1 MIPIL
6 AKSIDNLTDA
16 RYFASWQ
23 ADWIALTAE
32 KEGKEVLDMSAIK
45 EIISWLDG
53 SQLMLSFD
61 KTPLEEAAW
70 LTRES
75 GLQALMIPFQK
86 MDKDPGLD
94 IFMTLEMDDPT
105 RAAEN
110 LHQAFRQGNFVV
122 LSGGREI
129 GGQLAFLREVL
140 PTPFLRKKTFL
151 DFPLT
156 GDMIP
161 LLDESLPGVG
171 FCLSGGLEERPGYKS
186 FEDIDELVEVLRP
199 WD

>member
-32 KEGKEVLDMSAIK
+32 REDQEILDMSAIR

-61 KTPLEEAAW
+61 KTPLEEAVW

-86 MDKDPGLD
+86 MDKDTGLD
-94 IFMTLEMDDPT
+94 IFMTIDMDDPK

-110 LHQAFRQGNFVV
+110 IHQAFRQGNFVV
-122 LSGGREI
+122 LSGGSEI
-129 GGQLAFLREVL
+129 EGQLSFLHEVL
-140 PTPFLRKKTFL
+140 PTPFLRKKSFL
-151 DFPLT
+151 DLPLT
-156 GDMIP
+156 GDMIH
-161 LLDESLPGVG
+161 LIDETLPGVG
-171 FCLSGGLEERPGYKS
+171 FCLSGGMEERPGYKS